1 MYRGHIDIDEADCI
15 VWTQGLQKSNQ
26 LILQVNNSLGKLSHT
41 SAQSSQLFG
50 PILNRNNMLVTLQR
64 NIEST
69 LNSVASVKDLANEA
83 AKYELILGKSID
95 EVGLKPYTQLMHKVD
110 DMLDDIKSGNE
121 GNDEFI
127 GIMNHLSELIA
138 NSELELKRYFIAIIN
153 TIKDF
158 DPMIVMEKKIP
169 FPYYEDSQISEM
181 VWILDYFYNN
191 SDGNIIETVL
201 IKLRTEK
208 IVKSLNY
215 LEPFVKK
222 ITSAKNAPYKKGS
235 NGILNYTDALMG
247 FIANENSLIDDLYSQ
262 YVPLKPAIV
271 GSILIPILNTY
282 ARLIQSNV
290 LVVKSNMENIGLY
303 SFEMVESIQRIIR
316 TLSFD
321 KNLQTISSIKL
332 ALENV
337 TEITRLLFQDTIK
350 SIEEK
355 VNTLKN
361 IPSDNGVCEPTIDTV
376 SKLRKLSEYKQGCLN
391 AMNNMAR
398 DKWMNKTT
406 ISDKDSSFSSN
417 SINENSSN
425 TLLLSCFYC
434 DCFDILTVSLEHRA
448 QKLLSETEHTP
459 QATKSTSN
467 LFKQRIAFFILNNIT
482 LIEEISE
489 RSEIITILGN
499 EGKKRLEKL
508 KKKYIGYMVQ
518 NWRQLTS
525 ILMDSVHIDSTGKK
539 SSKDKEQIK
548 EKFKKFND
556 GFEDLVTKT
565 KQYRLTNPSLKRT
578 LLAEILALIMPMY
591 ERFYGRY
598 KELFK
603 NPRKH
608 IKYTPGE
615 LTNVINQS
623 VK

>member
-1 MYRGHIDIDEADCI
+1 MHRGNIDIDEADCI

-26 LILQVNNSLGKLSHT
+26 LILQLNSSLGKLSQT

-83 AKYELILGKSID
+83 AKYELILGKSIN

-127 GIMNHLSELIA
+127 GIMNHLSELITS
-138 NSELELKRYFIAIIN
+138 SELELKRYFIAIIN

-158 DPMIVMEKKIP
+158 DPMINMEKQIA
-169 FPYYEDSQISEM
+169 FPYYEDLQISEM
-181 VWILDYFYNN
+181 IWILDYFYNN
-191 SDGNIIETVL
+191 SDGNIIETVF

-222 ITSAKNAPYKKGS
+222 ITTAKNAPYKKGS

-247 FIANENSLIDDLYSQ
+247 FIANENSLVDDLYSQ
-262 YVPLKPAIV
+262 YTHLKPAVV

-282 ARLIQSNV
+282 AKLIQSNV
-290 LVVKSNMENIGLY
+290 SIVKSNMENIGLY
-303 SFEMVESIQRIIR
+303 SFEMVESIQRIR
-316 TLSFD
+316 RSLSFD
-321 KNLQTISSIKL
+321 KNLQTINSINL
-332 ALENV
+332 ALDNV

-350 SIEEK
+350 RIEEK
-355 VNTLKN
+355 VNSLKS

-391 AMNNMAR
+391 AMNNMTR
-398 DKWMNKTT
+398 DKWMSKSTMLEKEST
-406 ISDKDSSFSSN
+406 YISN
-417 SINENSSN
+417 SITENSSN
-425 TLLLSCFYC
+425 ELLLSCFYC
-434 DCFDILTVSLEHRA
+434 DCFDILSVSLEHRA
-448 QKLLSETEHTP
+448 QKLLSEVEHNPT
-459 QATKSTSN
+459 ATKSASN
-467 LFKQRIAFFILNNIT
+467 LHKQRLAFFVLNNTT

-489 RSEIITILGN
+489 RSEIISILGV

-508 KKKYIGYMVQ
+508 KKKYIGYMIQ
-518 NWRQLTS
+518 NWRQLTA

-565 KQYRLTNPSLKRT
+565 KQYRLTNPNLKRT

-591 ERFYGRY
+591 ERFYSRY

-615 LTNVINQS
+615 LTNVINQL